1 MENSLVEVCATQR
14 TPYRDRERL
23 MTRVKDRV
31 ITSPPVQAGGGETTS
46 AASATAAGDTV
57 SEERNADTELLG
69 IIQVL
74 SKIAI
79 SCLLSCLTKMF

>member
-1 MENSLVEVCATQR
+1 MCATQH

-31 ITSPPVQAGGGETTS
+31 STSPLVQAGGGETTS
-46 AASATAAGDTV
+46 TPSATAAGDTV
-57 SEERNADTELLG
+57 SEERNADIELLG

-74 SKIAI
+74 SKNGI
-79 SCLLSCLTKMF
+79 SCLMSCLTKMF